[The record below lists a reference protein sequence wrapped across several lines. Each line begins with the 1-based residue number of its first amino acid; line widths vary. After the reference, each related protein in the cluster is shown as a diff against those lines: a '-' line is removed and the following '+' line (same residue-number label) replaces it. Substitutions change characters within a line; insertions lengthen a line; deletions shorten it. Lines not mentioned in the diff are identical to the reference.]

1 MAVGESTSPLFAES
15 DRALAS
21 GRGRSALGR
30 SNTASSF
37 PIKKIAFKAQNI
49 NSGENNSTPPDADG
63 GGGGGDSNNATT
75 AIPGSS
81 AGEPRKSL
89 AQLRAERQQQE
100 EFEAMKREA
109 REAGLHGE
117 FVSFV
122 SETCNQYA
130 CTQMRHEILHPL
142 AIILQLVI

>member
-37 PIKKIAFKAQNI
+37 PIKKIAFKAQN
-49 NSGENNSTPPDADG
+49 NSGENNNSTPPDADG
-63 GGGGGDSNNATT
+63 GGDSNNADT

-122 SETCNQYA
+122 SET
-130 CTQMRHEILHPL
+130 
-142 AIILQLVI
+142 